1 MTTPYVDYITSRG
14 IKIENAFANGSFTVA
29 SFLSILSSAY
39 PLDLKLQLPLSKD
52 TILIKE
58 YNYFLQLIISSR
70 M

>member
-39 PLDLKLQLPLSKD
+39 PLDLKLQLPLS
-52 TILIKE
+52 
-58 YNYFLQLIISSR
+58 
-70 M
+70 